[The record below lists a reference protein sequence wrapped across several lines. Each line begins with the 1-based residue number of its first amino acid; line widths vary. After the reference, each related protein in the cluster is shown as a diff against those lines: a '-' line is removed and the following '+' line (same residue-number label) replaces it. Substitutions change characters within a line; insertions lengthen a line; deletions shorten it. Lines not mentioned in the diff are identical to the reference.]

1 MPLLPPFVSR
11 YLNRW
16 KNRDSPSLQ
25 TKPTRQARGKQG
37 EDKALLFLQK
47 EGLRLIARNYRCR
60 WGEID
65 IIMQDKDTYVFVEVR
80 SRSPS
85 LLTAADSIDASKQ
98 DKIIRTAEHYLTTHL
113 DGKDVF
119 CRFDCIH
126 IEWAPSPHHQ
136 KTNSGILS
144 SLPAEL
150 ATDIPIRSMEWI
162 KDAFSAESE

>member
-1 MPLLPPFVSR
+1 MPLLPPLLSR

-25 TKPTRQARGKQG
+25 IKQTREARGKQG

-47 EGLRLIARNYRCR
+47 EGLHLITRNYRCR

-85 LLTAADSIDASKQ
+85 LLTAAYSIGASKQ
-98 DKIIRTAEHYLTTHL
+98 NKLIRTAQHYLTTYL

-119 CRFDCIH
+119 CRFDCIL
-126 IEWAPSPHHQ
+126 IEWAPSNRHQ

-144 SLPAEL
+144 PLPAEL
-150 ATDIPIRSMEWI
+150 PTDIPICSMEWV
-162 KDAFSAESE
+162 KDAFSAASE